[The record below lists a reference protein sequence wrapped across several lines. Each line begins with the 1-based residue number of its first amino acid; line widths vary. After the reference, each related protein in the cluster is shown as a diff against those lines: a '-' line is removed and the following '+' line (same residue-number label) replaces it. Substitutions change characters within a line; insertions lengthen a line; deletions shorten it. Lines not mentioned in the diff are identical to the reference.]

1 MGKICGEKKKKKKK
15 WGQREGTIE
24 ILWTLSNSIRKKQ
37 KRKKREERKKKK
49 KSRVLSYST
58 YNKLSNKTNCPEL
71 KRLQF
76 PETNI
81 FNIFWI

>member
-1 MGKICGEKKKKKKK
+1 MNIIKQHKKKTKKKKKRGEK
-15 WGQREGTIE
+15 E
-24 ILWTLSNSIRKKQ
+24 
-37 KRKKREERKKKK
+37 KK

-81 FNIFWI
+81 FNIF

>member
-1 MGKICGEKKKKKKK
+1 MKGGKVTMGKICGEKKKKKKK

-49 KSRVLSYST
+49 KKQST
-58 YNKLSNKTNCPEL
+58 V
-71 KRLQF
+71 
-76 PETNI
+76 I
-81 FNIFWI
+81 